1 MGDWISYLRELN
13 MASLLLRL
21 ILAMLCGGL
30 LGLERGRKRRP
41 AGSRTYMLV
50 CLGAALTMVLSQYE
64 YVMLT
69 TEWADVST
77 ELGIRTDVARFGAQV
92 VNGIGFLG
100 AGTIM
105 ITGRQQIKGLTTA
118 AGLWASACM
127 GLAIGAGFYESVLLC
142 AALIFLVMRF
152 LPFIEN
158 ELVERAR
165 FINIYVEFHS
175 LDNIGAILS
184 KIKDQ
189 GAQICDVDINRGHN
203 EYSPNLSA
211 VLFVQLEQKQLHTEL
226 LTAIAELDSV
236 YTIDEF

>member
-1 MGDWISYLRELN
+1 MSIELLGESINELSIVSMALR
-13 MASLLLRL
+13 
-21 ILAMLCGGL
+21 ILMSMVCSGVI
-30 LGLERGRKRRP
+30 GLERGKANQP
-41 AGSRTYMLV
+41 AGMRTYMLV
-50 CLGAALTMVLSQYE
+50 SLGACIVMITGD
-64 YVMLT
+64 YVFYKYGT
-69 TEWADVST
+69 GDP
-77 ELGIRTDVARFGAQV
+77 ARLGAQV
-92 VNGIGFLG
+92 VSGIGFLG

-203 EYSPNLSA
+203 EYSPNPSA

>member
-1 MGDWISYLRELN
+1 
-13 MASLLLRL
+13 
-21 ILAMLCGGL
+21 
-30 LGLERGRKRRP
+30 
-41 AGSRTYMLV
+41 
-50 CLGAALTMVLSQYE
+50 MVLSQYE

-69 TEWADVST
+69 TEWVDVST

-203 EYSPNLSA
+203 EYSPNPSA

>member
-152 LPFIEN
+152 LPIIEN

-189 GAQICDVDINRGHN
+189 GAQICDVDINAGIMSTLPTQCSTFCPAGA
-203 EYSPNLSA
+203 E
-211 VLFVQLEQKQLHTEL
+211 
-226 LTAIAELDSV
+226 TAS
-236 YTIDEF
+236 